1 MTNVMLQAAVPAV
14 DVKQPKPR
22 RPDGDLVQSLM
33 RALTLLELL
42 AEGGCRL
49 KELSQRSNLPPSTA
63 HRLLTTLEQRRF
75 VRFDRDENLWTIGT
89 HCQALGTGQARRQDF
104 LSGAAAG
111 IDRLASRIGATVNLG
126 VMESGSLL
134 LVGQSSG
141 ARQSPAQSPAQST
154 GTRLPMH
161 ATAMGKVLLAG
172 AEEDKRSGSLLT
184 KGLNRL
190 TERTICDPSELAREL
205 RAIRIEGLAVDNEE
219 SMAGRRCIAAP
230 VRNSVGKC
238 VAAVSVTATRSQLTD
253 AAVARLS
260 GILAA
265 AALEIGRDIACA

>member
-1 MTNVMLQAAVPAV
+1 MSSTMMNTAASAAIAR
-14 DVKQPKPR
+14 QPKPR

-49 KELSQRSNLPPSTA
+49 KELSQRAGLPPSTA
-63 HRLLTTLEQRRF
+63 HRLLTTLEQKRF
-75 VRFDRDENLWTIGT
+75 VRFDRDENLWTISA
-89 HCQALGTGQARRQDF
+89 HCQALGTGQTRRQDF
-104 LSGAAAG
+104 LSGAAAR

-126 VMESGSLL
+126 VMEGGSLL

-141 ARQSPAQSPAQST
+141 VRQSPAQST

-172 AEEDKRSGSLLT
+172 AEDDKQAGSLLT

-190 TERTICDPSELAREL
+190 TERTICDPTELAREL
-205 RAIRIEGLAVDNEE
+205 RAVRIEGLAVDNEE

-230 VRNSVGKC
+230 VRNSIGKC

-253 AAVARLS
+253 TAVTRLG

-265 AALEIGRDIACA
+265 AAVEIGRDIACL